1 MPYCNKGGNEGL
13 IKIFTK
19 PRKPLGPSHIREKQY
34 FHPRKN
40 TQFIHK
46 KEQQPMRKKRF
57 SMKVR
62 YKEEQT

>member
-19 PRKPLGPSHIREKQY
+19 PRKPLGSSHIREKQY

-46 KEQQPMRKKRF
+46 KEQQQMREKRF